1 MVAPKTKLATFD
13 DIANLERVEIIH
25 GTIVEKEAASFEHS
39 NSQLAFGA
47 LLNRRFQRKPGGRW
61 PGGWWFGTE
70 AEVQYEAHEIF
81 LHDIAGWRR
90 DRVPERPA
98 GRPVV
103 IRPDWVC
110 EHVSPTNKKRDRVDK
125 FGVLHG
131 NRVPHY
137 WIADPLEHVI
147 EVYRWTDSG
156 YLAVLSAKAGDLVRA
171 EPFDAVELSVS
182 VLFGL
187 EDDEE

>member
-1 MVAPKTKLATFD
+1 MVAPKPKQATFE
-13 DIANLERVEIIH
+13 DIASLERVEIIH
-25 GTIVEKEAASFEHS
+25 GMLVEKEAASFEHS
-39 NSQLAFGA
+39 NAQLAFGA
-47 LLNRRFQRKPGGRW
+47 MLNRRFQRKPGGRW
-61 PGGWWFGTE
+61 PGGWWFGIE

-81 LHDIAGWRR
+81 LHDLAGCRR
-90 DRVPERPA
+90 ERAQERPS
-98 GRPVV
+98 GRPVS

-110 EHVSPTNKKRDRVDK
+110 EQVSPTNKKRDRVEK
-125 FGVLHG
+125 FTVLHR

-156 YLAVLSAKAGDLVRA
+156 YLAVLTAKAGDVVRA
-171 EPFDAVELSVS
+171 EPFEAVELSVS